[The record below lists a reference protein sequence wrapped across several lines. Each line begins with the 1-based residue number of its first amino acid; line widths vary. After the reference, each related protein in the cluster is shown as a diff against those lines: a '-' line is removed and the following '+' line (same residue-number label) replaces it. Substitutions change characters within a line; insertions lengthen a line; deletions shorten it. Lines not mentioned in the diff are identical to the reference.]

1 MTGPLPKAAPKIAA
15 IATGRLYGDR
25 DVQKIDPS
33 DANRPF
39 DIIDAR
45 ARKRRIDE
53 EHHQLR
59 SGLRRFLLQHSM
71 GTRG

>member
-1 MTGPLPKAAPKIAA
+1 VTGPLPKAAPKIAA

-25 DVQKIDPS
+25 DVQKIDHS

-39 DIIDAR
+39 DIFDAR

-53 EHHQLR
+53 EHH
-59 SGLRRFLLQHSM
+59 
-71 GTRG
+71 